1 MQLTWHP
8 LCLVTHPPHLL
19 HLSPTPAPPQ
29 LARRYL
35 AVLATAA
42 MTQAKDNSGAAG
54 ERVAAV
60 SAGGACSCGCLVEVA
75 GSRARAWLG

>member
-1 MQLTWHP
+1 MQLTRRP
-8 LCLVTHPPHLL
+8 LCLDTHPPHLL
-19 HLSPTPAPPQ
+19 HLSPTAPQ

-60 SAGGACSCGCLVEVA
+60 SAGGACNCGCLVEVA
-75 GSRARAWLG
+75 GSRTHAWLG